1 MCNKDIIRVY
11 CYDNSLLDGQFCTDS
26 VDIDRSGSR
35 NMGDDKQAIIPQFN
49 FACSGIITGIRARM
63 RFDDDGVNYPIIQ
76 VWRPV
81 SIGSMI
87 YNKTGEV
94 QLMSSDQGTGEDR
107 YRLVTIILTGNNTI
121 EVQPGDVV
129 GYYHPPQSRYRVRT
143 RNIDG
148 YTIYQFEGSPNLTS
162 VNLRSANSNYDRR
175 QPLIQFSIGKW
186 VFKVM
191 FFKITHTTY
200 IHTYVCISQIN
211 YISSTCLD
219 IALFTLMQ
227 SPTMEWILS
236 QRIRD
241 PLLDYMLEWL
251 FIHSLCK

>member
-1 MCNKDIIRVY
+1 
-11 CYDNSLLDGQFCTDS
+11 
-26 VDIDRSGSR
+26 
-35 NMGDDKQAIIPQFN
+35 
-49 FACSGIITGIRARM
+49 M
-63 RFDDDGVNYPIIQ
+63 RFDDDYDDDYDDDDDDDDVNYPIIQ

-87 YNKTGEV
+87 YSKTGEV
-94 QLMSSDQGTGEDR
+94 QLTSSDQVTGEDE

-129 GYYHPPQSRYRVRT
+129 GYYHPPQSCYRVRT
-143 RNIDG
+143 RRING
-148 YTIYQFEGSPNLTS
+148 YILYQFEGSSNLTS
-162 VNLRSANSNYDRR
+162 VNLSSTNEYTDRR

-191 FFKITHTTY
+191 FVKITHTTY

-211 YISSTCLD
+211 YVSSTCLD

-241 PLLDYMLEWL
+241 SLLDYMLEWR
-251 FIHSLCK
+251 FMHSLC